1 MYTQKFSRYV
11 IFVDDQLTA
20 KIIVCENS
28 QLVIFVV
35 GL

>member
-1 MYTQKFSRYV
+1 MYIRKFSRYV
-11 IFVDDQLTA
+11 IFADDQLTA

-28 QLVIFVV
+28 QLVVFVV